1 MNTNDDQF
9 INKIKK
15 AIPDE
20 ENRILLIATLLG
32 TGGCLIEFIMQ
43 NCDPSRLP
51 VAVRYACSITAGNL
65 MAFISDD
72 DDIKAIDMT
81 KEHYV
86 MSEQTQ
92 ETIYRKMKWIVEK
105 LYESIHKNE
114 E

>member
-1 MNTNDDQF
+1 
-9 INKIKK
+9 
-15 AIPDE
+15 
-20 ENRILLIATLLG
+20 
-32 TGGCLIEFIMQ
+32 
-43 NCDPSRLP
+43 
-51 VAVRYACSITAGNL
+51 